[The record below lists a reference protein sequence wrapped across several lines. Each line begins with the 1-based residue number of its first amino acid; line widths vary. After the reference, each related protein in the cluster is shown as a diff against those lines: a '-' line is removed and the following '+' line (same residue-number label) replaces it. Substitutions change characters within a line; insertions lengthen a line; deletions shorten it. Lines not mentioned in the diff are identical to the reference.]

1 MFLLWR
7 NCSLLQVAMRH
18 ALWKTRPHT
27 RQWMVVHTLTREV
40 AAGGA
45 LWIQGQSVLPS
56 EFQDSQGCT
65 GFTEKPCLGGG
76 VDLTVWSHLC
86 TQYKEVKYKESF
98 DINLRW
104 EFFKKDPCLGTR
116 TTMTPTVL
124 LTSSSGRQKARRL
137 REGWNEWG
145 EGKAAMRKQS
155 LLQQDA
161 GSWIAAFSSIP
172 SMATFSS
179 VSSYQRW
186 MESCWAKTMEKN
198 HFLDFKNLVADAKSS
213 MLGWGYNS
221 VQGLLLSRHKSL
233 GLILWTEKSKKWV
246 ER

>member
-1 MFLLWR
+1 MH
-7 NCSLLQVAMRH
+7 S
-18 ALWKTRPHT
+18 
-27 RQWMVVHTLTREV
+27 
-40 AAGGA
+40 
-45 LWIQGQSVLPS
+45 
-56 EFQDSQGCT
+56 
-65 GFTEKPCLGGG
+65 EKPDLTPGSEWWCTLLLGRWRQVELCEFKASLFYRVSSRTARDVQDLQRNPAWGGG